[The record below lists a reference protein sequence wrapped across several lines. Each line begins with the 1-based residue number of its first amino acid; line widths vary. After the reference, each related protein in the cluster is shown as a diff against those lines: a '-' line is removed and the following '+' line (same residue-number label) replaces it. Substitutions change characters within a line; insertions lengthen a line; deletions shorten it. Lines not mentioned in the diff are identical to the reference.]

1 MLVGAN
7 DTDGAEEETATGVEV
22 GTGLVGRGLGREL
35 IEGERLVDGME
46 VGSPLKMTVSTSI
59 LWGYVCFEREIAKT
73 KDLLNV
79 CSITSVGTT

>member
-1 MLVGAN
+1 MVNTLISGPSKSPYPRILMLVGAN

-59 LWGYVCFEREIAKT
+59 LWGCLF
-73 KDLLNV
+73 
-79 CSITSVGTT
+79 